1 MLEFRRSQKNWTSF
15 YALDPTITPKM
26 DGDIS
31 ILNLRIPGSELRQ
44 VFRNESLIGN
54 VQEFCAPPQ
63 PASEDELESFPFF
76 AVSSGRTV
84 HVALHV
90 SQPRASCTTAYMRAG

>member
-1 MLEFRRSQKNWTSF
+1 M
-15 YALDPTITPKM
+15 
-26 DGDIS
+26 S

-63 PASEDELESFPFF
+63 PASEDELESFPCSAGHRACYISPYGDVFPCVQF
-76 AVSSGRTV
+76 PLPSGNVRRQKF
-84 HVALHV
+84 LDIWRY
-90 SQPRASCTTAYMRAG
+90 SPQ